1 MKNSARGKSV
11 NLLSPKNIMED
22 GAYAQSIWCLSPS
35 HLLLLLLS
43 LSPSL
48 SLYLI
53 IIAHSFVPSPIS
65 RSAVLL
71 SPLPPSLQEN
81 EMALLHLNL
90 EGFMTGL
97 VVICVQISPIY
108 FV

>member
-1 MKNSARGKSV
+1 MHNPFGAS
-11 NLLSPKNIMED
+11 LLRIFFFFF
-22 GAYAQSIWCLSPS
+22 
-35 HLLLLLLS
+35 
-43 LSPSL
+43 SL

>member
-1 MKNSARGKSV
+1 MHNPFGAS
-11 NLLSPKNIMED
+11 LLRIFFFFF
-22 GAYAQSIWCLSPS
+22 
-35 HLLLLLLS
+35 S
-43 LSPSL
+43 LSL

-71 SPLPPSLQEN
+71 SPPPSLQEN
-81 EMALLHLNL
+81 EMAMLHLNL

>member
-11 NLLSPKNIMED
+11 NLLSPKNIMEPI
-22 GAYAQSIWCLSPS
+22 YAQSIWCLSPS